1 MRHLYIDKFIL
12 SVAIVFAGCTQ
23 PPIYS
28 TEYNLDF
35 EYTKND
41 SVPTKWTLRNFSF
54 TGYDLVLDRQIKRHG
69 RMSLR
74 AQWQEQPATVAS
86 WGGFQNFLPGELVAG
101 KELEISGWVKTKD
114 SVNICAGYGIFSY
127 VPGKTPM
134 DFLSGID
141 TIGGIRGT
149 SDWIRYTTRQ
159 KIDDDASCALIAGFI
174 SGKGTAWFDDMEIRI
189 DGRKYDDREIP
200 LISELSDADKRELH
214 RYVYPLRTCESDG
227 GDAQDLDILRQL
239 VGECR
244 VVGLGED
251 THGTSEIYKLKNR
264 MIRYLAENE
273 GFDTFALEANMPE
286 SYRMNDYTVG
296 GEGDP
301 KRLIQGMY
309 VWPWWTEEMLS
320 LAEWM
325 KDYNASKPKIVFT
338 GVDMQ
343 MYPTLMKNLQL
354 RLAGCPGARRTAA
367 TIAGELQRICPKP
380 YEVDPQLAEKLDGDL
395 RRLAADRE
403 IASLPEEEK
412 AWALQYIDMLRQYL
426 SQRYDWDW
434 RDRGMAENMAWIMN
448 RRPTSKAVLWA
459 HNQHINLREGAVK
472 LIRPMGFYLKEHFG
486 DGYCSV
492 GFVCYE
498 GTYTA
503 WKNGLRAFDL
513 PVPASGT
520 LEYVLGQLD
529 EPLFILDLKKMR
541 EENSPV
547 SLWLDDLEFRE
558 IGATPEIF
566 YQAGVSEAFDYLIFI
581 RKTSASHILKF

>member
-1 MRHLYIDKFIL
+1 MNKHLKISL
-12 SVAIVFAGCTQ
+12 VATLLFCIGCTR

-35 EYTKND
+35 EYVKND
-41 SVPTKWTLRNFSF
+41 SVPTQWITVNPSGS
-54 TGYDLVLDRQIKRHG
+54 GYVSALDKQVKQHG
-69 RMSLR
+69 ATSIRM
-74 AQWQEQPATVAS
+74 QWQKSMGIHS
-86 WGGFQNFLPGELVAG
+86 WGGVINFLPKELVAG

-114 SVNICAGYGIFSY
+114 SMNVCAGYSIFSY
-127 VPGKTPM
+127 NPDKYDP
-134 DFLSGID
+134 DFLRQVD
-141 TIGGIRGT
+141 TIGSICGT
-149 SDWIRYTTRQ
+149 SDWTRYTARK
-159 KIDDDASCALIAGFI
+159 KIDNDVSHVIIAGFVT
-174 SGKGTAWFDDMEIRI
+174 GKGTAWFDNIELRI
-189 DGRKYDDREIP
+189 DGIRYEDKAIP
-200 LISELSDADKRELH
+200 APKTELSDREKEELR
-214 RYVYPLRTCESDG
+214 RYVYPLRTCEPDG
-227 GDAQDLDILRQL
+227 GDTQDLDILRQL

-403 IASLPEEEK
+403 IASLPEEER

-426 SQRYDWDW
+426 SQHYDWDW